1 MHGAGG
7 EIPAFFMACRFRGDW
22 RTAAVL
28 LPSLMRPSLHLLL
41 SNKTPPEAGALILYE
56 PRSVGVRNTAI
67 LQSRLVD
74 SASNVLLVVLLA
86 AIGQG
91 HLWFLRNPGPRSLA
105 W

>member
-1 MHGAGG
+1 MEHQPKSDVTEQGIPLKCLLDFFSKKPKRNPRQWQGAW
-7 EIPAFFMACRFRGDW
+7 I
-22 RTAAVL
+22 L
-28 LPSLMRPSLHLLL
+28 L
-41 SNKTPPEAGALILYE
+41 K
-56 PRSVGVRNTAI
+56 PRSLGVRNAAI
-67 LQSRLVD
+67 LQNRLVA

>member
-1 MHGAGG
+1 MSAGLFLKK
-7 EIPAFFMACRFRGDW
+7 A
-22 RTAAVL
+22 
-28 LPSLMRPSLHLLL
+28 
-41 SNKTPPEAGALILYE
+41 KKKPPPVAGAWILLK
-56 PRSVGVRNTAI
+56 PRSLGVRNAAI
-67 LQSRLVD
+67 LQNRLVA